1 MQDSPRSPRELPVG
15 TAVLPVGAAVL
26 LALASPLAAS
36 AHAQQQLT
44 RPSAPA
50 AQPVPAAARAREP
63 MPREPRNLIEIFSR
77 WTKTRPADAPSPETM
92 EDRRLEQLGRLV
104 HSEVTCTFEEVRLV
118 DALRAM
124 RRELKLNMM
133 VFTADPTGRSPVPG
147 IDGELL
153 VDLEFRKV
161 KGLALL
167 EALCAVAGADCTWQ
181 IHNGVIEVG
190 PKRSLAR
197 QEARE
202 TRVYDTTDLAIDPP
216 DWEGPGSPGG
226 ASREI
231 QRRNSDAV
239 IGELARMI
247 ATHCEPDAFLPETDA
262 RIDEATGR
270 VVPRQHTTPSGS
282 GAGRGGSGRKNPNTQ
297 ASANYD
303 PEQAQ
308 VFVTGRWASIQAKD
322 GKLAILAPDF
332 VHRTIDGYGVPIPP
346 PAEE

>member
-1 MQDSPRSPRELPVG
+1 
-15 TAVLPVGAAVL
+15 
-26 LALASPLAAS
+26 
-36 AHAQQQLT
+36 
-44 RPSAPA
+44 
-50 AQPVPAAARAREP
+50 
-63 MPREPRNLIEIFSR
+63 
-77 WTKTRPADAPSPETM
+77 
-92 EDRRLEQLGRLV
+92 
-104 HSEVTCTFEEVRLV
+104 VRLI

-147 IDGELL
+147 IDGELI

-190 PKRSLAR
+190 PRRSLAR

-216 DWEGPGSPGG
+216 DWEPHKT
-226 ASREI
+226 I
-231 QRRNSDAV
+231 QHRTSDEV

-247 ATHCEPDAFLPETDA
+247 ATHCEPDAFLPETDS
-262 RIDEATGR
+262 RIDETTGK
-270 VVPRQHTTPSGS
+270 VVPRQHAMPSGS
-282 GAGRGGSGRKNPNTQ
+282 GAGRGGSGRKSPNTQ

-303 PEQAQ
+303 PSDAQ
-308 VFVTGRWASIQAKD
+308 VFVTGRWASIQMKD
-322 GKLAILAPDF
+322 NALAILAPDF
-332 VHRTIDGYGVPIPP
+332 VHLAIDGYGVPIPP
-346 PAEE
+346 PASE

>member
-1 MQDSPRSPRELPVG
+1 MWDSLRSPREL
-15 TAVLPVGAAVL
+15 LVGAA
-26 LALASPLAAS
+26 ALFVGAAPLAAS
-36 AHAQQQLT
+36 AHAQEQLT

-50 AQPVPAAARAREP
+50 AAPTAPQPAPAAARTREAR
-63 MPREPRNLIEIFSR
+63 NFIEIVSR
-77 WTKTRPADAPSPETM
+77 WTKTRPADAPAPETI
-92 EDRRLEQLGRLV
+92 EDLRLEQLGRLV

-133 VFTADPTGRSPVPG
+133 VFTADPTGRSSVPG

-190 PKRSLAR
+190 PKRYLAR

-202 TRVYDTTDLAIDPP
+202 TRLYDTTDLAIDPP
-216 DWEGPGSPGG
+216 DWEAPSSPGG
-226 ASREI
+226 VSREI
-231 QRRNSDAV
+231 QRRNSDEV

-247 ATHCEPDAFLPETDA
+247 ATHCEPDAFLPETDS
-262 RIDEATGR
+262 RIDEATGK
-270 VVPRQHTTPSGS
+270 VVPRQHTTPSGN

-297 ASANYD
+297 ASANFD

-308 VFVTGRWASIQAKD
+308 VFVTGRWASIQMKD
-322 GKLAILAPDF
+322 NNLAVLAPDF
-332 VHRTIDGYGVPIPP
+332 VHRAIDGYGVPIPP

>member
-1 MQDSPRSPRELPVG
+1 MWDSLRSPREL
-15 TAVLPVGAAVL
+15 LVGAAAL
-26 LALASPLAAS
+26 LVGAAPLAAS
-36 AHAQQQLT
+36 AHAQEQLT

-50 AQPVPAAARAREP
+50 AAPTAPQPAPAAARTREAR
-63 MPREPRNLIEIFSR
+63 NFIEIVSR
-77 WTKTRPADAPSPETM
+77 WTKTRPADAPAPETI
-92 EDRRLEQLGRLV
+92 EDLRLEQLGRLV

-133 VFTADPTGRSPVPG
+133 VFTADPTGRSSVPG

-190 PKRSLAR
+190 PKRYLAR

-202 TRVYDTTDLAIDPP
+202 TRLYDTTDLAIDPP
-216 DWEGPGSPGG
+216 DWEGPSSPGG
-226 ASREI
+226 VSREI
-231 QRRNSDAV
+231 QRRNSDEV

-297 ASANYD
+297 ASANFD

-322 GKLAILAPDF
+322 NNLAVLAPDF
-332 VHRTIDGYGVPIPP
+332 VHRAIDGYGVPIPP

>member
-1 MQDSPRSPRELPVG
+1 MQDSPRSPREL
-15 TAVLPVGAAVL
+15 LLGAAAL

-36 AHAQQQLT
+36 TPFQEQLT

-50 AQPVPAAARAREP
+50 ATPPTAQPAPAAARI
-63 MPREPRNLIEIFSR
+63 REPRSVIEVVSR
-77 WTKTRPADAPSPETM
+77 WTKTRPADAPTPETI
-92 EDRRLEQLGRLV
+92 EERRLEQLGRLV

-124 RRELKLNMM
+124 RRELRLNMM
-133 VFTADPTGRSPVPG
+133 VFTADPTGRSSVPG
-147 IDGELL
+147 IDGELI

-190 PKRSLAR
+190 PRRSLAR
-197 QEARE
+197 QQARE

-216 DWEGPGSPGG
+216 DWEPG
-226 ASREI
+226 RTI
-231 QRRNSDAV
+231 QRRTSDEV

-247 ATHCEPDAFLPETDA
+247 ATHCEPDAFLPETDS
-262 RIDEATGR
+262 RIDEATGK
-270 VVPRQHTTPSGS
+270 VVPRQHTTPSGN
-282 GAGRGGSGRKNPNTQ
+282 GTGRGGSGRMSPNTQ

-303 PEQAQ
+303 PSEAQ
-308 VFVTGRWASIQAKD
+308 VFVRGRWASIQMKD
-322 GKLAILAPDF
+322 NALAILAPDF
-332 VHRTIDGYGVPIPP
+332 VHRAIDGYGVPIPP
-346 PAEE
+346 PATE

>member
-1 MQDSPRSPRELPVG
+1 MQDSPRSPREL
-15 TAVLPVGAAVL
+15 LVGAALL

-36 AHAQQQLT
+36 AHAQRQLT

-50 AQPVPAAARAREP
+50 ATPPAAQPAPAAART
-63 MPREPRNLIEIFSR
+63 REPRNFVEIFSR
-77 WTKTRPADAPSPETM
+77 WTKTRPSDAPAPETI

-133 VFTADPTGRSPVPG
+133 VFTADPTGRSSVPG

-190 PKRSLAR
+190 PRRYLAR

-202 TRVYDTTDLAIDPP
+202 TRFYDTTDLAIDPP
-216 DWEGPGSPGG
+216 DWEGPSSPGG

-231 QRRNSDAV
+231 QHRNSDEV

-247 ATHCEPDAFLPETDA
+247 ATHCEPEAFLPETDT
-262 RIDEATGR
+262 RIDEATGK

-282 GAGRGGSGRKNPNTQ
+282 GAGRGGSGRKSPNTQ

-308 VFVTGRWASIQAKD
+308 VFVTGRWASIQVKD
-322 GKLAILAPDF
+322 NKLAILAPDF
-332 VHRTIDGYGVPIPP
+332 VHRAIDGYGVPIPP
-346 PAEE
+346 PASE

>member
-1 MQDSPRSPRELPVG
+1 MQDSLRSPREL
-15 TAVLPVGAAVL
+15 LVGAAVLFVGAAPL

-36 AHAQQQLT
+36 AHAQQQLA
-44 RPSAPA
+44 RPIAPA
-50 AQPVPAAARAREP
+50 ATPPAAPRTPEPVRREAR
-63 MPREPRNLIEIFSR
+63 NFIEISSR
-77 WTKTRPADAPSPETM
+77 WTKTRPADAPAPETI
-92 EDRRLEQLGRLV
+92 EDLRLEQLGRLV

-133 VFTADPTGRSPVPG
+133 VFTADPTGRSAVAG
-147 IDGELL
+147 IDGELR

-167 EALCAVAGADCTWQ
+167 EALCAIAGADCTWQ

-190 PKRSLAR
+190 PKRYLAR

-202 TRVYDTTDLAIDPP
+202 TRLYDTTDLAIDPP
-216 DWEGPGSPGG
+216 DWEGPSSPGG

-231 QRRNSDAV
+231 QRRNSDEV

-332 VHRTIDGYGVPIPP
+332 VHRAIDGYGVPIPP

>member
-1 MQDSPRSPRELPVG
+1 MQDSPRSPREL
-15 TAVLPVGAAVL
+15 LVGAALL
-26 LALASPLAAS
+26 LALASQLATS

-50 AQPVPAAARAREP
+50 ATPPAAQQTLAPTRREAR
-63 MPREPRNLIEIFSR
+63 NFVEIFSR
-77 WTKTRPADAPSPETM
+77 WTKTRPADAPAPETV

-133 VFTADPTGRSPVPG
+133 VFTADPTGRSSVPG

-190 PKRSLAR
+190 PRRYLAR

-202 TRVYDTTDLAIDPP
+202 TRLYDTTDLAIDPP
-216 DWEGPGSPGG
+216 DWEASAAGS
-226 ASREI
+226 RTI
-231 QRRNSDAV
+231 QHRNSDEV

-247 ATHCEPDAFLPETDA
+247 ATHCEPEAFLPETDT
-262 RIDEATGR
+262 RIDEATGK

-282 GAGRGGSGRKNPNTQ
+282 GAGRGGTGRKSPNTQ

-308 VFVTGRWASIQAKD
+308 VFVTGRWASIQVKD
-322 GKLAILAPDF
+322 NRLAILAPDF
-332 VHRTIDGYGVPIPP
+332 VHRAIDGYGAPIPP
-346 PAEE
+346 PASE

>member
-1 MQDSPRSPRELPVG
+1 MQDSPRSPRALVVG
-15 TAVLPVGAAVL
+15 AAALLAAAVL
-26 LALASPLAAS
+26 LALVSPLAAS
-36 AHAQQQLT
+36 AHAQQPLT

-50 AQPVPAAARAREP
+50 ATPSAAQPASTAPRT
-63 MPREPRNLIEIFSR
+63 REPRNFIEVVSR
-77 WTKTRPADAPSPETM
+77 WTKTRPADAPAPETI

-133 VFTADPTGRSPVPG
+133 VFTTDPTGRSSVPG
-147 IDGELL
+147 IDGEIL
-153 VDLEFRKV
+153 VDLEFRNV

-190 PKRSLAR
+190 PRRYLAR
-197 QEARE
+197 PEARE
-202 TRVYDTTDLAIDPP
+202 TRFYDTTDLAIDPP
-216 DWEGPGSPGG
+216 DWEASPGG
-226 ASREI
+226 ARTI
-231 QRRNSDAV
+231 QHRNSDEV

-247 ATHCEPDAFLPETDA
+247 STHCEPEAFLPETDA
-262 RIDEATGR
+262 RIDEATGK
-270 VVPRQHTTPSGS
+270 VVPRQHTTPSGG

-308 VFVTGRWASIQAKD
+308 VFVTGRWASIQVKD
-322 GKLAILAPDF
+322 NKLAILAPDF
-332 VHRTIDGYGVPIPP
+332 VHRAIDGYGVPIPP